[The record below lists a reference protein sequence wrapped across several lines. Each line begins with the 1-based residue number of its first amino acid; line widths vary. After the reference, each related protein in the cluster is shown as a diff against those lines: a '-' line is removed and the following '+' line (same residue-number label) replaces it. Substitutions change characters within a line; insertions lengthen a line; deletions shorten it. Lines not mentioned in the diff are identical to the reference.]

1 MNKWI
6 VGTAV
11 AGLIAIPAFAAM
23 EGHHG
28 MGHMKGPQTRAE
40 VEAKVK
46 EHFAEVD
53 ANKDGAISKAEADAY
68 HDKTQSE
75 RNTRMFEEIDADK
88 NGQIS
93 RTEFDAHH
101 DGRGRGPHR
110 GHGGHGGHGGPDRM
124 FTEAD
129 SNGDGSVTFAEA
141 QTKAL
146 AMFDKA
152 DADKNGTVTPE
163 ERRAAWMSW
172 KGDRKDGQG
181 KEVHH
186 H

>member
-6 VGTAV
+6 VGTAI

-28 MGHMKGPQTRAE
+28 KGHMKGPETRTE
-40 VEAKVK
+40 VETKLK

-53 ANKDGAISKAEADAY
+53 TNKDGAISKSEADAH
-68 HDKTQSE
+68 HDKMRSE
-75 RNTRMFEEIDADK
+75 RNARMFGEIDADK

-101 DGRGRGPHR
+101 AGMGRGR
-110 GHGGHGGHGGPDRM
+110 HGGHGKHGGHDRM
-124 FTEAD
+124 FTQAD
-129 SNGDGSVTFAEA
+129 GNSDGSVTFAEA
-141 QTKAL
+141 RTKAL

-163 ERRAAWMSW
+163 ERRATWMSW
-172 KGDRKDGQG
+172 KDDRMDDRGEG
-181 KEVHH
+181 HH
-186 H
+186 NH